1 VDQLAQSTAQS
12 VDLRQYLRPVWARKW
27 WILLVVVAATAA
39 TYLYY
44 DDQPRLYRASTSIF
58 IQTSELE
65 QALNQG
71 SGYTDDR
78 TTANQAS
85 LLMTSVVAQKA
96 ARIVGYTGSNPRAL
110 FGQLQVTPRGGQDF
124 IDLTVTDGD
133 PQRAARLANA
143 FATAFIETRSD
154 ELRAKVRRARIA
166 AQRELSTIPRTDL
179 TKTTRESLQSR
190 IRQLQA
196 VESLPSGNAEAVE
209 PAQPN
214 PVPFTP
220 KPRRNALFAGVLA
233 LIFSIGA
240 AFGLNR
246 FDRRI
251 RTLDDLENA
260 YELPLLAALPRVG
273 DPAPAIGDEVTL
285 APRFREVCRS
295 LRTNVELS
303 APDRQLQTLLVISG
317 VSGEGK
323 STVIRN
329 LAVVYA
335 EAGSRVAVVEA
346 DVRRPTLARL
356 FKLEPGEGLT
366 GVISGRLPLEDALQ
380 PVDWTRFGRTEVN
393 GAVAED
399 ANGALDRGLLDG
411 EIQLLTSGPEPP
423 NPPVLLGSDRMR
435 RLLDDLREDFDIV
448 LLDSAPLLVVS
459 DAVPLI
465 SVADGTIVVARVG
478 ETLRDVAKRVREVLA
493 RIPGANPL
501 GVVANQV
508 SPSEVAGG
516 YRYYSYGPR
525 SKRALLRRG

>member
-1 VDQLAQSTAQS
+1 VDHLSQSAAPS

-27 WILLVVVAATAA
+27 WILLVVVVATAA
-39 TYLYY
+39 TYVYY
-44 DDQPRLYRASTSIF
+44 DRKPRLYRASTSIF
-58 IQTSELE
+58 IKTSELD

-71 SGYTDDR
+71 YSYTDDR

-85 LLMTSVVAQKA
+85 LLLTSVVAKKV
-96 ARIVGYTGSNPRAL
+96 ARDVGYNGANPRAL
-110 FGQLQVTPRGGQDF
+110 FSHLVVTPRSGQDF
-124 IDLTVTDGD
+124 IDLTVTYTD
-133 PQRAARLANA
+133 PEGAARLANA
-143 FATAFIETRSD
+143 FAAAFIETRSD
-154 ELRAKVRRARIA
+154 ELRAKVERARVA
-166 AQRELSTIPRTDL
+166 AQRELETIPRNDL
-179 TKTTRESLQSR
+179 TRTTRESLQSR

-196 VESLPSGNAEAVE
+196 VESLPSGTAEPVE

-220 KPRRNALFAGVLA
+220 KPKRNALFAAVLA
-233 LIFSIGA
+233 LVLAIGA

-251 RTLDDLENA
+251 RTIDDLETA

-273 DPAPAIGDEVTL
+273 EPAPSIGDEVTL

-329 LAVVYA
+329 LAIVYA

-356 FKLEPGEGLT
+356 CKLDPSNGLT
-366 GVISGRLPLEDALQ
+366 GVISGQIALSDAFQ
-380 PVDWTRFGRTEVN
+380 PVEWTRLGQIEAD
-393 GAVAED
+393 GVAGD
-399 ANGALDRGLLDG
+399 GNHSVIDRGVLDG

-423 NPPVLLGSDRMR
+423 NPPVLLGSERMR
-435 RLLDDLREDFDIV
+435 RLLDDLREEFDIV

-465 SVADGTIVVARVG
+465 SLADGTIVVARVG
-478 ETLRDVAKRVREVLA
+478 ETLREVAKRVREVLS

-508 SPSEVAGG
+508 APSEVAGG
-516 YRYYSYGPR
+516 YSYYSYGPR
-525 SKRALLRRG
+525 SRRPLLRRG